1 MIPDKTG
8 SIHDPTYDT
17 YDGPISWWS
26 WRPGFKPANALL
38 LGGFVSLALLLL
50 LASSLFVVIAPLLD
64 STTTNGK
71 QTGSI
76 LLIIPLLIVGLIYP
90 ITLLRWGLRD
100 FLIERYAR
108 DHLCQYKARVIAT
121 RAATG
126 STNRN
131 RPGIMRGNSRPWYG
145 VALLPINEEL
155 IGYKKLPV
163 LTFSISEERYQSI
176 REGMLVQIVYS
187 PDLHYVYTLTE
198 LRNERSE

>member
-8 SIHDPTYDT
+8 SLHDLSYDT

-26 WRPGFKPANALL
+26 WRPGFKPAKALL
-38 LGGFVSLALLLL
+38 LGGFLSMVLLLL

-64 STTTNGK
+64 STITSHK
-71 QTGSI
+71 QIGGT
-76 LLIIPLLIVGLIYP
+76 LLVIPLLIVGLIYP
-90 ITLLRWGLRD
+90 IVLLRWGLRD

-108 DHLCQYKARVIAT
+108 DHLCQYKAKVIAT

-131 RPGIMRGNSRPWYG
+131 RPGVMRGNPRSWYG
-145 VALLPINEEL
+145 VALLPVNEEHF
-155 IGYKKLPV
+155 GYKKHPV

-176 REGMLVQIVYS
+176 QEGMQVQIVYS
-187 PDLHYVYTLTE
+187 PHLHYVYTLTE
-198 LRNERSE
+198 LSDESDE